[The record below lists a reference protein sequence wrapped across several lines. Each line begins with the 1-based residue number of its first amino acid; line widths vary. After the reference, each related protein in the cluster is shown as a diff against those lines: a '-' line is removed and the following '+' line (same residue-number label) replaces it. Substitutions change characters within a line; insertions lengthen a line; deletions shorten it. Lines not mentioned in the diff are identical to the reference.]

1 MSCSGRCLSG
11 EWEDL
16 PKQIDDARAEG
27 VSGAAD
33 QRRASGSAA
42 PLLEATKR
50 DVEASLRGTLW
61 RVAAEVA
68 TSAHELATS
77 RFRGDAGT
85 TMLSGAAAVIFEPH
99 EIRQAIARQPVG
111 ER

>member
-1 MSCSGRCLSG
+1 
-11 EWEDL
+11 
-16 PKQIDDARAEG
+16 
-27 VSGAAD
+27 
-33 QRRASGSAA
+33 
-42 PLLEATKR
+42 LEATKR
-50 DVEASLRGTLW
+50 DVEASLSGTLW

-77 RFRGDAGT
+77 RLRGAAGT
-85 TMLSGAAAVIFEPH
+85 TMLGSAAAVIFEAY